1 MADIVAHASLLKQ
14 GIGMKVAALLGL
26 MLVLSVSTGA
36 WAVEDVMKQ
45 LVPTGKLRVGVA
57 YAPAP
62 TPIFVAKDAAG
73 NVHGVPLDLG
83 NALAKTLGVPVEF
96 VVVTT
101 TGELT
106 DACSS
111 GAIDV
116 GFMPA
121 DDERRTRVD
130 FSPPYFVIESTYL
143 VSGPSAIKTLADV
156 DRSEVTVVG
165 IAGSTT
171 MRAAVRSLKNAKV
184 ISASSVDEA
193 MRIMKAQTAQAF
205 ALTHDALPILQKQLP
220 GSRILDGAFQIT
232 GVAIA
237 VQKDRPASLAYVKHF
252 VESAK
257 TNGIVRRAFDDAGL
271 NGLSVAP

>member
-1 MADIVAHASLLKQ
+1 
-14 GIGMKVAALLGL
+14 MKIAALSGL
-26 MLVLSVSTGA
+26 MLVLSTNTVAS
-36 WAVEDVMKQ
+36 AVEDNVMKQ

-73 NVHGVPLDLG
+73 NVDGVPLDLG
-83 NALAKTLGVPVEF
+83 NALAKTLGVPVEI
-96 VVVTT
+96 VVVAT

-111 GAIDV
+111 GAIDI

-143 VSGPSAIKTLADV
+143 VAGPSAIETLADV
-156 DRSEVTVVG
+156 DRREVTVVG
-165 IAGSTT
+165 VAGSTT
-171 MRAAVRSLKNAKV
+171 MRAAVRSLKSAKV
-184 ISASSVDEA
+184 VPAKSVEEA
-193 MRIMKAQTAQAF
+193 MGMMKAGTAQAF
-205 ALTHDALPILQKQLP
+205 ALTHDALPALQKQLP
-220 GSRILDGAFQIT
+220 GSRILNGAFQTT

-237 VQKDRPASLAYVKHF
+237 VQKNRPAALAYIKYFIESVKI
-252 VESAK
+252 
-257 TNGIVRRAFDDAGL
+257 NGVVRRAFDDVGL
-271 NGLSVAP
+271 NRLPVAP

>member
-1 MADIVAHASLLKQ
+1 
-14 GIGMKVAALLGL
+14 MKVATLLGL
-26 MLVLSVSTGA
+26 MFVLSIGTGA
-36 WAVEDVMKQ
+36 SAVGDDVMKQ

-62 TPIFVAKDAAG
+62 TPIFVTKDAAG
-73 NVHGVPLDLG
+73 DVHGVPLDLG
-83 NALAKTLGVPVEF
+83 IALAKALGVPVEI

-106 DACSS
+106 NACSS
-111 GAIDV
+111 GAIDI

-143 VSGPSAIKTLADV
+143 VTGRSAIKTLADV
-156 DRSEVTVVG
+156 DRREVTVVG

-171 MRAAVRSLKNAKV
+171 MRAAGRSLKRAKV
-184 ISASSVDEA
+184 FPAKSVDEA
-193 MRIMKAQTAQAF
+193 MGMMKAETAQAF
-205 ALTHDALPILQKQLP
+205 ALTHDALPTLQKQLP
-220 GSRILDGAFQIT
+220 GSRILDGAFQTT

-237 VQKDRPASLAYVKHF
+237 VQKDRPAALAYVNDF

-257 TNGIVRRAFDDAGL
+257 ANGIVRRAFDDAGL
-271 NGLSVAP
+271 NRLPIAR